1 MNRTRISTMSIALML
16 TFTLAGAVLSAVGGP
31 AQAASRGYQVYNL
44 SSYQL
49 QLDRV
54 IQVPI
59 PGRNAVYSMDF
70 EGRPANG
77 SVLKPGEAA
86 HDWELKYSVV
96 DQYAAYLIYNIVGT
110 KETFRATIHT
120 YPTTNESSCTIPAS
134 IGSCTAEG
142 LTLTFTDPPGTV
154 HVIGAG
160 NAQKQADTLRDLC
173 KKSNSASCDFSPTKE
188 ERINAPARLVGD
200 PIVNCQ
206 RHKVVSKLSYSD
218 TVGQSNSVGTEVGV
232 EVETNLVFAKA
243 KASVTAKYEH
253 EWTEKHEF
261 GQEVEIDVEPGDMAW
276 VAATSPIY
284 RDTGD
289 FTLTLGKTT
298 WKLTDV
304 YFDTADPKRT
314 AMFLPDERALTP
326 AEYKQMCTHVP
337 PNTKGLLRAPVA
349 WVSLHR
355 VGSDDHDR
363 MVGGRE
369 STTLRGVGGNDTLI
383 GGASHDGLF
392 GGSGRDHLYGD
403 RGHDLMHGGS
413 GRDVLTGGPGND
425 VLRGGHGADTM
436 IDKAGTT
443 RVVTGASTGSGRDY
457 VDVRDGRS
465 DDLVRC
471 TTKHTVIVA
480 DPGDTVR
487 GRCGKVLRNGPGPD
501 RFALPGRA

>member
-1 MNRTRISTMSIALML
+1 MHDSGQYR
-16 TFTLAGAVLSAVGGP
+16 
-31 AQAASRGYQVYNL
+31 
-44 SSYQL
+44 QL
-49 QLDRV
+49 Y
-54 IQVPI
+54 
-59 PGRNAVYSMDF
+59 GR
-70 EGRPANG
+70 
-77 SVLKPGEAA
+77 
-86 HDWELKYSVV
+86 
-96 DQYAAYLIYNIVGT
+96 
-110 KETFRATIHT
+110 
-120 YPTTNESSCTIPAS
+120 
-134 IGSCTAEG
+134 G

-326 AEYKQMCTHVP
+326 AEYKQMCTRPAEHQ
-337 PNTKGLLRAPVA
+337 GLLRAPVA

-369 STTLRGVGGNDTLI
+369 HDPARRGRKRH
-383 GGASHDGLF
+383 A
-392 GGSGRDHLYGD
+392 D
-403 RGHDLMHGGS
+403 R
-413 GRDVLTGGPGND
+413 
-425 VLRGGHGADTM
+425 
-436 IDKAGTT
+436 
-443 RVVTGASTGSGRDY
+443 
-457 VDVRDGRS
+457 
-465 DDLVRC
+465 RC
-471 TTKHTVIVA
+471 Q
-480 DPGDTVR
+480 PRRTVR
-487 GRCGKVLRNGPGPD
+487 RERTRPPVRRSRPRFDARWLRARRTHRRPWQ
-501 RFALPGRA
+501 